1 MFMGPYV
8 FQTSFRITYAKSFED
23 LHFNQQPPQAI

>member
-1 MFMGPYV
+1 MFTGPYV
-8 FQTSFRITYAKSFED
+8 FQTSLRITYAKSFED